1 MGTIQFSSLLVIR
14 GFGSSRARGSCW
26 ARIIPNTSV
35 RSCQILPDRARS
47 CQIPNIGF
55 PGLGPWGPSRSSWE
69 APGSPK
75 RVPRNLPETIIGKL
89 RQSSTKKSSKVDR
102 KGRPSGPETRLSM
115 FFDRFG
121 VQFSL
126 SLRLHRVSDSI
137 HRGKGHTPVFTD
149 RRDTLEGSQ
158 TFEKDRRSTTI
169 NEKTLRQGFAN
180 ELHEKN

>member
-1 MGTIQFSSLLVIR
+1 MGIR
-14 GFGSSRARGSCW
+14 GQGGAAGHELSLIPVSDRA
-26 ARIIPNTSV
+26 
-35 RSCQILPDRARS
+35 RSCQILPDPARS

-180 ELHEKN
+180 ELHAKN

>member
-1 MGTIQFSSLLVIR
+1 M
-14 GFGSSRARGSCW
+14 
-26 ARIIPNTSV
+26 
-35 RSCQILPDRARS
+35 
-47 CQIPNIGF
+47 
-55 PGLGPWGPSRSSWE
+55 GPWGPSRSSWE

-75 RVPRNLPETIIGKL
+75 RVPRNLPETIIGKV
-89 RQSSTKKSSKVDR
+89 RQSSTNKSSKVDR

-169 NEKTLRQGFAN
+169 NEKTLRQRLRKRAARKKLDLGAPDEDSASIVASSASSRALLGALFGVQRHPWARFGCSQGAPSA
-180 ELHEKN
+180 L

>member
-1 MGTIQFSSLLVIR
+1 MSD
-14 GFGSSRARGSCW
+14 RA
-26 ARIIPNTSV
+26 
-35 RSCQILPDRARS
+35 RSCQILPDPARS
-47 CQIPNIGF
+47 RTSVFQG
-55 PGLGPWGPSRSSWE
+55 WGPGGPLGAPGKPQE
-69 APGSPK
+69 APSECPGTSQ
-75 RVPRNLPETIIGKL
+75 RRLLASFVNLLP
-89 RQSSTKKSSKVDR
+89 KKSSKVDR

-137 HRGKGHTPVFTD
+137 HRAKGHTPVFTD